1 MAFPLPALTF
11 ARMADVS
18 PSGALIS
25 DLLDAVF
32 TSWSAATDYRGTALP
47 STHLWGVTRKRP
59 TIVTEAVVALPPA
72 GTPMGLNPALL
83 VAGRIANAG
92 TMAAPDASAASG
104 IQVGINKNSGAYV
117 DWSAAS
123 PMTSGQFF
131 GYWRGAPTAANAI
144 GTIVRS
150 YISAESIFCQII
162 TSAAVQSW
170 FYVGA
175 VASPY
180 NNDATNNAESD
191 NRLYG
196 MAVSGGT
203 SSVASSWLSTAT
215 AAAFL
220 NHSTTASA
228 HHCGV
233 FQPGS
238 ANLYAGGRRSVWGTA
253 AVADSLN
260 DSAGWYDGEAVEIA
274 KSLGNNANSGNRLGV
289 IRGLFLA
296 GSVQSGRY
304 LRNGATD
311 LYHYVS
317 MNTGAAGDGMML
329 PAVP

>member
-11 ARMADVS
+11 VRKADVS
-18 PSGALIS
+18 PSGATQS
-25 DLLDAVF
+25 NFLDALY
-32 TSWSAATDYRGTALP
+32 TSWNAATDYRGTAVP
-47 STHLWGVTRKRP
+47 STHQWAIAKAGATN
-59 TIVTEAVVALPPA
+59 AVYATPPA
-72 GTPMGLNPALL
+72 GTPMGLNPAIL
-83 VAGRIANAG
+83 VQAANPAVG
-92 TMAAPDASAASG
+92 TYAPPDNTGTNGMLA
-104 IQVGINKNSGAYV
+104 VGLNKNSGAYS
-117 DWSAAS
+117 DYTAAL

-131 GYWRGAPTAANAI
+131 GYWRAGPLAMFNA
-144 GTIVRS
+144 GTIIRS
-150 YISAESIFCQII
+150 YVSAETIFTQII

-175 VASPY
+175 IASPY
-180 NNDATNNAESD
+180 NNDVTNNAESD

-203 SSVASSWLSTAT
+203 SSVASSWLSTVT

-220 NHSTTASA
+220 NHFLTAGG

-238 ANLYAGGRRSVWGTA
+238 ANHYAGGRRSVWGTA
-253 AVADSLN
+253 ALADSLT
-260 DSAGWYDGEAVEIA
+260 DSAGWHDGEAVEIA

-317 MNTGAAGDGMML
+317 MNTGVAADGMML

>member
-18 PSGALIS
+18 PAGVLIS

-32 TSWSAATDYRGTALP
+32 TSWSAGTDYRGTALP

-59 TIVTEAVVALPPA
+59 TVVTEAVVALPPA
-72 GTPMGLNPALL
+72 GTPMGLNPAIL

-92 TMAAPDASAASG
+92 TMAAPDTSVASAL
-104 IQVGINKNSGAYV
+104 QVGINKNSGAYA
-117 DWSAAS
+117 DWTAAS

-131 GYWRGAPTAANAI
+131 GYWRGGPTAMNAV

-150 YISAESIFCQII
+150 FISAESIFCQII
-162 TSAAVQSW
+162 TSGAVQSW

-196 MAVSGGT
+196 MVVSGGT
-203 SSVASSWLSTAT
+203 SSVSSSWLNSTT

-220 NHSTTASA
+220 NHNITAGG

-238 ANLYAGGRRSVWGTA
+238 TNLYPGGRRSLWGTA
-253 AVADSLN
+253 AVADSLT
-260 DSAGWYDGEAVEIA
+260 DSAGWYDGEAVEIG
-274 KSLGNNANSGNRLGV
+274 KSLGSNANSGNRLGV

-304 LRNGATD
+304 LRNGSTD

-317 MNTGAAGDGMML
+317 MNTGAAADGMML